1 MCMCMCMLH
10 VYMYTCIHVHAH
22 PPGAQAVDT
31 AFAACCCCRP
41 PANGTTTSSLRGDGP
56 TLAGSGGGG
65 LSRLAPASSSV
76 CTTTVDPRPSVRV
89 MQSAAARADA
99 SFCPCRSHGDQAAW
113 WRPKRASAPDICLD
127 RHSSASKYPLHYA
140 SQRAPG
146 SQPNLATVGTACSG
160 SHVHDCRPPKPRPAS
175 NYRGGGDR
183 RARRRRRGMRLRA
196 RRGSA
201 PAAS

>member
-1 MCMCMCMLH
+1 MDVHVHVH

-65 LSRLAPASSSV
+65 FRALPPLVLACAQQRSTLGHLFES
-76 CTTTVDPRPSVRV
+76 CNRI
-89 MQSAAARADA
+89 AARADA

-183 RARRRRRGMRLRA
+183 RARRRRRGMRLGA